1 MNQTKKKIDKKPNF
15 GPNFGLFGPNL
26 GPNFFGKS
34 YLYQQLDIV
43 PSYHAMQFKGK
54 LMNQT

>member
-1 MNQTKKKIDKKPNF
+1 MNQTKKKIDKKTNF
-15 GPNFGLFGPNL
+15 GPNFGPNL
-26 GPNFFGKS
+26 GPSFFGKS
-34 YLYQQLDIV
+34 YLYLQLDIV